1 LKPVELLF
9 LFVANWTRVF
19 ALAGKVAPS
28 GPSVPQY
35 LASTVEPCLM
45 MSLSPLEQAA
55 LAIVSKP
62 SQTICRSQ
70 LGCLKF
76 QKSFL
81 SRSYLIIPSQ
91 SFGAS
96 NILHFDQP
104 TVFLF
109 LFLEL
114 RQVVGKVGASVVAPA
129 VVVAASVVV
138 ASAVVVAA
146 SVVVASAV
154 VVAASVVVASAVVV
168 GSAVVVVEQAS
179 MVAGDQFPSV
189 PQLAYLFSVAEQT
202 YLTTELTALSWFH
215 SMVAPAG
222 AAGGVAEHSTSHVAM
237 RVESF
242 SISLF
247 D

>member
-1 LKPVELLF
+1 
-9 LFVANWTRVF
+9 
-19 ALAGKVAPS
+19 
-28 GPSVPQY
+28 
-35 LASTVEPCLM
+35 M

-81 SRSYLIIPSQ
+81 SRSYLMIPSQ

-129 VVVAASVVV
+129 VV
-138 ASAVVVAA
+138 AA

-168 GSAVVVVEQAS
+168 GSAVVVVE
-179 MVAGDQFPSV
+179 
-189 PQLAYLFSVAEQT
+189 
-202 YLTTELTALSWFH
+202 
-215 SMVAPAG
+215 
-222 AAGGVAEHSTSHVAM
+222 
-237 RVESF
+237 
-242 SISLF
+242 
-247 D
+247 